1 MTSNHLLL
9 YRLAELML
17 QNEQHILP
25 VDLLFDDELIGDF
38 VRSIQIDSPYQQM
51 LLEGVLTE
59 SVRDEKLYV
68 SFTIEGYFHYV
79 LGEVIGVSY
88 SSLGVENLINSL
100 QKKSFIHMDYG
111 LTHFFIDQVNVGF
124 SNTIDLV
131 LELGFNKANILAPAI
146 VQTLLI
152 QPNNISL
159 YKNENELL
167 WNSVINN
174 IIEVSK
180 FELIEKIFINL
191 DRGFSKKLLNP
202 ENLPYMT
209 NDFLNSIK
217 KELVNQELKLSL
229 YFYLGRY
236 RDVIE
241 IYEGCK
247 SKISFNRNS
256 LFAVASAMID
266 LGNFKSAQVLLDQE
280 NSLDENIIDKL
291 RLQSIAF
298 NGIQINEKALD
309 SIGLAII
316 KSREINGAYHL
327 KTAELLNLE
336 GLYLLV
342 KGEFRKAIDSFEK
355 AGFVF
360 SRVKGENNFEHATT
374 VNNTGLVYYHMKDYG
389 QAINNWS
396 RAISILESSG
406 MGNHPE
412 TATIHKNSAF
422 CYEKMGDIT
431 KAINHIKISY
441 DILVNLGLSDSE
453 AAKECKDFLN
463 KLNYL

>member
-17 QNEQHILP
+17 QYEQHILP
-25 VDLLFDDELIGDF
+25 VDLLFDDEQIGDF
-38 VRSIQIDSPYQQM
+38 VKSIQIDSPYQQM

-59 SVRDEKLYV
+59 TVRHEKLLV
-68 SFTIEGYFHYV
+68 GFTVEGYFHYV
-79 LGEVIGVSY
+79 LGEVIGVSC
-88 SSLGVENLINSL
+88 SSVGVENLINSL
-100 QKKSFIHMDYG
+100 QKKSFTHIDYG
-111 LTHFFIDQVNVGF
+111 LTHFFTNQVNIGY
-124 SNTIDLV
+124 SNTIELV
-131 LELGFNKANILAPAI
+131 LELGFNRTNILAPAI

-152 QPNNISL
+152 HPDNISL

-167 WNSVINN
+167 WNSVINY

-180 FELIEKIFINL
+180 FDLIEKIFINL
-191 DRGFSKKLLNP
+191 DRGFSKKILNS
-202 ENLPYMT
+202 ENLPFMT

-217 KELVNQELKLSL
+217 KSLVNQELKLSL

-247 SKISFNRNS
+247 SEISFNRNS
-256 LFAVASAMID
+256 LFVVASAMID
-266 LGNFKSAQVLLDQE
+266 LGNFKSALVLLEQE
-280 NSLDENIIDKL
+280 KSLDENIIDKL
-291 RLQSIAF
+291 RLESIAF
-298 NGIQINEKALD
+298 NGIQINGKALD

-316 KSREINGAYHL
+316 KSRELNGAYHL

-342 KGEFRKAIDSFEK
+342 KGEFRKSIDSFEK

-360 SRVKGENNFEHATT
+360 CRVKGENNFEHATT
-374 VNNTGLVYYHMKDYG
+374 VNNTGLVCYHMKNYG
-389 QAINNWS
+389 QAIKNWL
-396 RAISILESSG
+396 RAIFILESCG

-422 CYEKMGDIT
+422 CYEKIGDVT
-431 KAINHIKISY
+431 KAISHIKMSC
-441 DILVNLGLSDSE
+441 DILDDLGLSDSE
-453 AAKECKDFLN
+453 AAKECKDLLN

>member
-1 MTSNHLLL
+1 
-9 YRLAELML
+9 ML